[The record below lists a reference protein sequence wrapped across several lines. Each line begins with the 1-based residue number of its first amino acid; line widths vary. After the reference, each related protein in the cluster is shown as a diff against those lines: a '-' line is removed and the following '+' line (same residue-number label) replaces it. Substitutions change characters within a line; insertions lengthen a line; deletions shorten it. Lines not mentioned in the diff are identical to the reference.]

1 MAGIR
6 ASELDVFR
14 ERLTAEERA
23 ILNTTWEHFR
33 DRNEWIPCTTLHHR
47 FGKAGVQACLGQL
60 GATVITRMEDDGE
73 EYYRLTF
80 FGVLLTDQG
89 EEAELLLARYLEYIR
104 NRCREDPRL
113 EWVGSQDVEG
123 ALNLT
128 AGRSR
133 LLRQLIRVSH
143 WWGGGSGFGDQ
154 EWTVGVPI
162 DVDEIPTGLDLR
174 EYVREHV
181 LAHFQPGPPPPQ
193 PGKPRGEFWFVTD
206 PDLRGELSRD
216 WREAQDVYR
225 VQGWKSCVLLCGR
238 ILEAI
243 LLDAL
248 SREADAGRVGLA
260 DLLEAAI
267 ARGILRTGVPYLGP
281 ALREFRG
288 LIAPGRPKAERIEV
302 TRDEAEAALIAVRMC
317 LRQLGAETPK
327 I

>member
-14 ERLTAEERA
+14 ERLTAQERA
-23 ILNTTWEHFR
+23 ILNTTWEHYR
-33 DRNEWIPCTTLHHR
+33 DRNQWIRCRALDQQ

-60 GATVITRMEDDGE
+60 GANIISRMEDDGE

-89 EEAELLLARYLEYIR
+89 EEAEELLARYLEYVR
-104 NRCREDPRL
+104 NRCTDEPRL

-154 EWTVGVPI
+154 EWTVGVPL
-162 DVDEIPTGLDLR
+162 DVDVIPAGPDLR
-174 EYVREHV
+174 DYVREHV
-181 LAHFQPGPPPPQ
+181 IAHFQPGSPPPQ
-193 PGKPRGEFWFVTD
+193 PERPRGEFWFVKD
-206 PDLRGELSRD
+206 PDLRRELAQD
-216 WREAQDVYR
+216 WHEAQDVYQ

-248 SREADAGRVGLA
+248 SREADADRRELA
-260 DLLEAAI
+260 HLVEAAT
-267 ARGILRTGVPYLGP
+267 AQGILRTGTPYLGP
-281 ALREFRG
+281 ALREFRR
-288 LIAPGRPKAERIEV
+288 LIHPGRPKAERIEV
-302 TRDEAEAALIAVRMC
+302 TRDEAEAALIAVRMS

>member
-23 ILNTTWEHFR
+23 ILNTTWEHYR
-33 DRNEWIPCTTLHHR
+33 DRNKWIRCRALDQQ
-47 FGKAGVQACLGQL
+47 FGKAGVQACLGHL
-60 GATVITRMEDDGE
+60 GATIITRMEDDGE

-89 EEAELLLARYLEYIR
+89 EEAEQLLARYLEYVR
-104 NRCREDPRL
+104 NRCRDDPRL
-113 EWVGSQDVEG
+113 EWLGSDDVEG
-123 ALNLT
+123 ALDLT

-162 DVDEIPTGLDLR
+162 DLDEIPTGPDLR

-181 LAHFQPGPPPPQ
+181 LTHFQPGPPPPH
-193 PGKPRGEFWFVTD
+193 PGRPRDEFWFVTD
-206 PDLRGELSRD
+206 PDLRGELTRD
-216 WREAQDVYR
+216 WREAQDVYQ

-248 SREADAGRVGLA
+248 SREADAGRVALA
-260 DLLEAAI
+260 DLLEAAK
-267 ARGILRTGVPYLGP
+267 ARGILGTGVPYLGP
-281 ALREFRG
+281 ALGEFRC
-288 LIAPGRPKAERIEV
+288 LISPDRPKAGRIEV
-302 TRDEAEAALIAVRMC
+302 TRDEAEAALIAVRMS
-317 LRQLGAETPK
+317 LRRLGAETPK

>member
-23 ILNTTWEHFR
+23 ILNTTWDHYR
-33 DRNEWIPCTTLHHR
+33 DRNEWIPCRTLHHR

-60 GATVITRMEDDGE
+60 GANVISRMEDDGG
-73 EYYRLTF
+73 EYYRLSF
-80 FGVLLTDQG
+80 LGVLLTDQG
-89 EEAELLLARYLEYIR
+89 EEAEQLLARYLEYVH
-104 NRCREDPRL
+104 NRFRDDPRL
-113 EWVGSQDVEG
+113 EWVTSQDVEG

-133 LLRQLIRVSH
+133 LLRQLIRVSR

-154 EWTVGVPI
+154 EWTVGVPV
-162 DVDEIPTGLDLR
+162 DVDVIPAGLDLR
-174 EYVREHV
+174 DYVREHV
-181 LAHFQPGPPPPQ
+181 IAHFQPGAPSPQ
-193 PGKPRGEFWFVTD
+193 AGRPRGEFWFVRD
-206 PDLRGELSRD
+206 PDLRRELAQD
-216 WREAQDVYR
+216 WHEAQNVYQ

-248 SREADAGRVGLA
+248 SREAEAGRVELA
-260 DLLEAAI
+260 ELVEAAT
-267 ARGILRTGVPYLGP
+267 ARGILGTGTPYLGP
-281 ALREFRG
+281 ALREFRH
-288 LIAPGRPKAERIEV
+288 LIYPGRPKAERIEV
-302 TRDEAEAALIAVRMC
+302 TRDEAEAALIAVRMS
-317 LRQLGAETPK
+317 LRQLGTETPK